1 MDVEVDMEHEILVN
15 NRAAGMDT
23 LLYENFSLDW
33 TTLSYGAAAQEPR
46 QLPVSSAAAADRP
59 EDTRAKDAGLSLGEA
74 LLEEGMPESGQSR
87 SLPGVSANEPQGGAN
102 ADAAAREAPYAA
114 GGLGEKKAPAR
125 EPGISIL
132 VYVNQEPV
140 RLTGK
145 MSYIFVDV
153 FDFYAFDLKAANGR
167 AVVTLLNGRQA
178 QFSETLQTGDQ
189 IELGWREL

>member
-1 MDVEVDMEHEILVN
+1 M
-15 NRAAGMDT
+15 
-23 LLYENFSLDW
+23 
-33 TTLSYGAAAQEPR
+33 
-46 QLPVSSAAAADRP
+46 
-59 EDTRAKDAGLSLGEA
+59 
-74 LLEEGMPESGQSR
+74 
-87 SLPGVSANEPQGGAN
+87 
-102 ADAAAREAPYAA
+102 
-114 GGLGEKKAPAR
+114 
-125 EPGISIL
+125 
-132 VYVNQEPV
+132 